1 MECLSEWRI
10 AACIPPCLPARTSL
24 PDTYAKSTHDDEGGP
39 ACPARTSEWAANVI
53 ARRWR
58 AARSSVLRES
68 TRTSVVRTSRTTIL
82 DVIQDFEEREALFYR
97 LLEEHSSSRSD
108 LFCRMTSTE
117 DVHRPKS
124 PVKSVSAH
132 SYGGPSPQ
140 TSGVSLMAAHRSSR
154 RSWSSRYSEGS
165 LDESLRSDEDWIRAT
180 TPPTGASTRSSCSE
194 ARARRAAAARGRGT
208 YRARVAKPS
217 VAK

>member
-10 AACIPPCLPARTSL
+10 AACIPPCLPARRSL
-24 PDTYAKSTHDDEGGP
+24 PTYAKSTHDDEGAP
-39 ACPARTSEWAANVI
+39 ACPARSEWAANVI

-58 AARSSVLRES
+58 AARFAVLRES
-68 TRTSVVRTSRTTIL
+68 TRTSVGRTSRTTIL

-124 PVKSVSAH
+124 PVRSVSAH
-132 SYGGPSPQ
+132 SHGGPSPE

-154 RSWSSRYSEGS
+154 RSWSSRYSAGSEGS
-165 LDESLRSDEDWIRAT
+165 LDESLRPDEDWIRAT
-180 TPPTGASTRSSCSE
+180 TPPTTPPPLSQADSDVSARSTILG
-194 ARARRAAAARGRGT
+194 RGRLVGACST
-208 YRARVAKPS
+208 VVAS
-217 VAK
+217 

>member
-1 MECLSEWRI
+1 M
-10 AACIPPCLPARTSL
+10 
-24 PDTYAKSTHDDEGGP
+24 
-39 ACPARTSEWAANVI
+39 I

-68 TRTSVVRTSRTTIL
+68 TRTSVGRTSRTNIL

-154 RSWSSRYSEGS
+154 RSWSSRYSAVSEGS

-180 TPPTGASTRSSCSE
+180 TPPTTPPLSRADSDASARSTILG
-194 ARARRAAAARGRGT
+194 RARLG
-208 YRARVAKPS
+208 
-217 VAK
+217 

>member
-24 PDTYAKSTHDDEGGP
+24 PTSAKSTHDDEGGP

-68 TRTSVVRTSRTTIL
+68 TRTSVGRTSRTNIL

-154 RSWSSRYSEGS
+154 RSWSSRYSAGSEGS

-180 TPPTGASTRSSCSE
+180 TPPTTPPLSRADSDASARSTILG
-194 ARARRAAAARGRGT
+194 RARLG
-208 YRARVAKPS
+208 
-217 VAK
+217 